1 MKYSVNSQELILLLI
16 SLIRATYPAMLRK
29 QGEGFSV
36 DFDALEVKSDCLTED
51 DRLLLKF
58 RDVVGANPDEEVYQL
73 ALTAEETAR
82 LVATLRHLESLHAWA
97 PDILKM
103 SESLRQRLLQ
113 KEG

>member
-16 SLIRATYPAMLRK
+16 SLIRATHPTMLRK

-36 DFDALEVKSDCLTED
+36 AFDALEAKADSLTDD

-58 RDVVGANPDEEVYQL
+58 RDALGVDPEGETYEL

-82 LVATLRHLESLHAWA
+82 LVATLSQLEALHPWA
-97 PDILKM
+97 PEVLELSK
-103 SESLRQRLLQ
+103 SLRQRLAR
-113 KEG
+113 EA